1 MVIIKQLYL
10 SYTDPDNWRNSYQT
24 DKLKGIEWNELRSI
38 ILERDNFT
46 CVYCGYKSEKY
57 QIVDHI
63 NGNPENNDYDNL
75 QVVCQ
80 MCNLIKHSGQG
91 CEIKGVVDLYR
102 ESKYNQNTIMKI
114 TRKMRDEGA
123 SDVEIINVL
132 GLRGRM
138 PFKMNLDYL
147 KRFIGF
153 VTSREI
159 EDKNDMYYKWLQY
172 HKKEVVSK
180 VKSLSQ
186 KTIFDCNP

>member
-1 MVIIKQLYL
+1 MVNIKQLYL
-10 SYTDPDNWRNSYQT
+10 SYADPDNWRNSYQT

-172 HKKEVVSK
+172 YKKEVANSRI
-180 VKSLSQ
+180 Q
-186 KTIFDCNP
+186 H